1 VCGPESSPACLLG
14 REGSLA
20 TGLDDDDLLK
30 RLKRARISHDLGGE
44 RRWCQ
49 GPAACCGAP
58 KCSKNLAEPGETSF
72 HDGLVGGASAD
83 EKRRTLR

>member
-1 VCGPESSPACLLG
+1 MTRPGEIWVALDRCGLEPTPAGLLG

-44 RRWCQ
+44 RR
-49 GPAACCGAP
+49 
-58 KCSKNLAEPGETSF
+58 
-72 HDGLVGGASAD
+72 
-83 EKRRTLR
+83 